1 MIRRGARVARAS
13 LALVAMFGYVRV
25 SLSSLCICVS
35 RPHGGER
42 ASPTTNLFECLE
54 GLLLQHEFLKV
65 LFVKLISLRGE
76 QQFRLV
82 IARSK
87 NSIQSSQPL

>member
-1 MIRRGARVARAS
+1 MSGSVFPACAYAS
-13 LALVAMFGYVRV
+13 VDHTAV
-25 SLSSLCICVS
+25 SEHLIAD
-35 RPHGGER
+35 G
-42 ASPTTNLFECLE
+42 PTTNLFKCLE

-87 NSIQSSQPL
+87 NSIQSSQLL